1 MCHGGGL
8 KGYIVHLGRGL
19 GRGDRGDAL
28 GQEEEEGRGRVESG
42 WSRSDLLLL
51 FHQMASSSRF
61 GFWTTTSSVFPKIS
75 LYKDKKKKSPLN
87 QTFCSEQCNIPAA
100 QHCFMETFP
109 FLVKTLDLFALGL
122 PQGFACSFWSL
133 GSAGVRTQCP
143 AGSLAGTIASHCPLS
158 PAQQQTICSTFRC
171 EVFRNQPG

>member
-1 MCHGGGL
+1 ML
-8 KGYIVHLGRGL
+8 WGR
-19 GRGDRGDAL
+19 RTRKA
-28 GQEEEEGRGRVESG
+28 EEGLSPAGAGLTFCSFSTRWLHLHVLVFGPR
-42 WSRSDLLLL
+42 RAL
-51 FHQMASSSRF
+51 FSLKFHYI
-61 GFWTTTSSVFPKIS
+61 KI
-75 LYKDKKKKSPLN
+75 KRKKKSPLN

-143 AGSLAGTIASHCPLS
+143 AGSLAGTDASHCPSLPLS
-158 PAQQQTICSTFRC
+158 SRRSARPLDVRSSEISQADPEF
-171 EVFRNQPG
+171 NAD